1 MKQKKLSMLMVLA
14 LAGPVTALAEQPGV
28 AGTDADAAVPG
39 SAVAEPAQAEAPR
52 GGHGPG
58 MMHRGGCGH
67 KGGKGMHGGGHHGKH
82 AEVVQR
88 LDLIEARLA
97 KIELMLESLMKHR

>member
-1 MKQKKLSMLMVLA
+1 MKHRTLSMLMVLA
-14 LAGPVTALAEQPGV
+14 FACPMTALAEQPGV
-28 AGTDADAAVPG
+28 PGPGAEAAVSD
-39 SAVAEPAQAEAPR
+39 SAVAAPAQAEQAHV
-52 GGHGPG
+52 GHGPG
-58 MMHRGGCGH
+58 MRHRGGCGH

-97 KIELMLESLMKHR
+97 KIELMLESLMKRR

>member
-1 MKQKKLSMLMVLA
+1 MVLA
-14 LAGPVTALAEQPGV
+14 LAGPVTALAEQPSVPGAGAEV
-28 AGTDADAAVPG
+28 AVSDSAVP
-39 SAVAEPAQAEAPR
+39 VQAEQPQGR
-52 GGHGPG
+52 HGPG
-58 MMHRGGCGH
+58 MMHRGKCEH

-97 KIELMLESLMKHR
+97 KIELMLESLMKRR